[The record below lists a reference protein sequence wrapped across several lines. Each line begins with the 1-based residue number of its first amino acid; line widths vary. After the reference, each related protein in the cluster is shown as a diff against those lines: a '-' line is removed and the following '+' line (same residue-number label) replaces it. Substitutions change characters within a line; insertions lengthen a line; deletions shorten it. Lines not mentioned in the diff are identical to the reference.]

1 MHQDSGTPQGTEP
14 GFECLSIFYG
24 GMGQQW
30 LAVGIGAL
38 VAAELGSMACESHH
52 RATEQTTH
60 KLEINYTKEILT
72 LLQKFEDPQQ
82 ISQPGDLAKGL
93 RTPREFDF
101 EGQWDLV
108 TELIQ
113 D

>member
-60 KLEINYTKEILT
+60 KLENSYTEEVPALLVKVVKILGPT
-72 LLQKFEDPQQ
+72 TDFPTWG
-82 ISQPGDLAKGL
+82 SSKG
-93 RTPREFDF
+93 
-101 EGQWDLV
+101 
-108 TELIQ
+108 TEKTQGI
-113 D
+113 